1 MFLLFVHRE
10 FILFVHREFI
20 LFVHREFIFQL
31 ILIFFF
37 NAMHRVAL
45 DIAVFDRKGGG
56 ECPIF
61 LKVFLFNFN
70 TFSLAQ

>member
-56 ECPIF
+56 GMS
-61 LKVFLFNFN
+61 NFVKS
-70 TFSLAQ
+70 FFIQF